1 MICQRALSSSL
12 PCVVAMRVV
21 AIRVVTQ
28 VVATLAL
35 RVQARRSLQA
45 AIPRLAVLPLRGVQ
59 PTPAMLEQVVL
70 AQAVQVLV
78 VELVVELVVRML
90 VLGARAQRGPAH

>member
-1 MICQRALSSSL
+1 MTCQRVLSSSL
-12 PCVVAMRVV
+12 PCVVAMRVL
-21 AIRVVTQ
+21 AIRVVMQ

-45 AIPRLAVLPLRGVQ
+45 AIPGLAVLPLRGVQ

-70 AQAVQVLV
+70 AQAVQVLA
-78 VELVVELVVRML
+78 VELVVLVLVL
-90 VLGARAQRGPAH
+90 VLGARAQQGPAR

>member
-12 PCVVAMRVV
+12 PCVVAMRVA
-21 AIRVVTQ
+21 AIWLVMQ

-70 AQAVQVLV
+70 AQVVQVLQV
-78 VELVVELVVRML
+78 LAVELVVWVLVALVVR
-90 VLGARAQRGPAH
+90 A